1 MLTMSEFITIASDV
15 NLPSDFNTQFDNT
28 FNLTENYEVAL
39 KSIFY
44 GPLCNVC
51 THNDLLVLRLKGAET
66 RELRVAHGYYPTT
79 YYLTRAINAAIVDFY
94 NNLGEGDEN
103 WAVSSVRDIKFTTT
117 TRQSGGVST
126 TTLALPENVR
136 FYHNP
141 LIHGTSNILNLY
153 GVELQFNTQKLSV
166 KDTKLSYKHK
176 IGFVYSSLVKVSKFN
191 NKDSRLLATLPLY
204 TDDGYS
210 DHTFVN
216 PSYYPISVTSFDNIS
231 FQIRDYNGKLIEI
244 AHKEL
249 SDLREDKPIPYPT
262 ILTLHIRKR
271 L

>member
-1 MLTMSEFITIASDV
+1 MSEFITIASDA
-15 NLPSDFNTQFDNT
+15 NSPSDFNVQFNTT
-28 FNLTENYEVAL
+28 FNLTENYEDAL

-51 THNDLLVLRLKGAET
+51 DHNDLLVLRLNGRET
-66 RELRVAHGYYPTT
+66 RELRVPHAYYPSM
-79 YYLTRAINAAIVDFY
+79 YYLTRAINDTVVAFY
-94 NNLGEGDEN
+94 NNLGEGDNN
-103 WAVSSVRDIKFTTT
+103 WAVSTVRNVKFTATKK
-117 TRQSGGVST
+117 QSGDVST
-126 TTLALPENVR
+126 ITLILPDNVR

-141 LIHGTSNILNLY
+141 IIHGKSNILDMY
-153 GVELQFNTQKLSV
+153 GIELPFNTQKMSV
-166 KDTKLSYKHK
+166 KEAKLTYNHQ

-216 PSYYPISVTSFDNIS
+216 PSYYPIAVTSFENIS
-231 FQIRDYNGKLIEI
+231 FQIRDYNGKLVDI

-249 SDLREDKPIPYPT
+249 ADKRENKPILYPT
-262 ILTLHIRKR
+262 ILTLHIRKT